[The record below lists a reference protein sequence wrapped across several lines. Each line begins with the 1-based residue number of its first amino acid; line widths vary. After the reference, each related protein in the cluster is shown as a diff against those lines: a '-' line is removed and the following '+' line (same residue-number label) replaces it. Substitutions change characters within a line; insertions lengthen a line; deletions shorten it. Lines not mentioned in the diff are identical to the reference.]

1 MMLNRA
7 FHILYIHKRSRN
19 KLISISSIFFLNS
32 FHIPLHSAAAAFLE
46 DSTLN
51 VYFSF
56 SLTLLFSP
64 FTFFLFYGKN
74 SNDHS
79 YTKYKKNE
87 RRTTTKEIPRK
98 TFGCQQGQSPP
109 ITSLQHVVV
118 VLMKSCFFMSF
129 SQLITFYNVR
139 VLPSA

>member
-19 KLISISSIFFLNS
+19 KLISISSIFFKIL
-32 FHIPLHSAAAAFLE
+32 FTFLFTPPPPLFLKILPSTCIFLSHSLCC
-46 DSTLN
+46 
-51 VYFSF
+51 
-56 SLTLLFSP
+56 SLRSH
-64 FTFFLFYGKN
+64 FFLFYGKN